1 LLPDVD
7 KTLDRAARSPHLEAV
22 RLLITVADLT
32 QIAPLVSATARPR
45 VEGLDCLLLLRD
57 RCRQASRMAPI

>member
-1 LLPDVD
+1 M
-7 KTLDRAARSPHLEAV
+7 LDPAARSPHLEAV
-22 RLLITVADLT
+22 WLLITVADLT
-32 QIAPLVSATARPR
+32 QIAPLVLATARPR